1 MTSGDH
7 DTQTG
12 GDAQA
17 GVSGPV
23 PPIGAPP
30 EPDAGAADG
39 ASPANPTSG
48 DSGNGAQSEPTQRV
62 TWLELFYDLI
72 FVVAFDQLA
81 LRLGDARS
89 PENLL
94 VFGLTFTAVWWAWA
108 NNTLFAARYGN
119 ERRTYRLVT
128 LAQLLTMTLLAMTLR
143 GDLSDTGTWFALAY
157 GVNHLLQA
165 GLYLRASRTVT
176 ADQVPPGAGD
186 TGDASVE
193 GRALFARHMA
203 GLFALAAALW
213 IASAFLPGGGAA
225 QLVVWVVALLVDVL
239 RAPLIRSGHQH
250 APPHAGHLPERVG
263 LLQIIALGAIVTEI
277 VGGGRQQALT
287 PAALLPAMGGVLTVV
302 ALWQLYFSQ
311 ARTLPLLET
320 RRAGQIRHLL
330 AWLYAHLPFTLS
342 VVTLGVGLGHTLG
355 SADPAEDA
363 AYQKL
368 LTFPLAGAF
377 LSLAFLRLNALRIT
391 RRTRRDRSLLTLL
404 LGGVLAAALAVP
416 DLDTPRLLLLV
427 TALSVTVAG
436 VVSTDPATRRLN
448 VIEEHVIEEQSVDTD
463 PEDGPPDPTR

>member
-7 DTQTG
+7 EAPLPG
-12 GDAQA
+12 GPDA
-17 GVSGPV
+17 
-23 PPIGAPP
+23 
-30 EPDAGAADG
+30 AGAADG
-39 ASPANPTSG
+39 TSPISG
-48 DSGNGAQSEPTQRV
+48 DGGEDAQGEPTQRV

-81 LRLGDARS
+81 LRLGDAHS

-143 GDLSDTGTWFALAY
+143 GDLSDTGAWFALAY
-157 GVNHLLQA
+157 AVNHLLQA

-176 ADQVPPGAGD
+176 ADQVPSGAGG
-186 TGDASVE
+186 TGDGSVE

-225 QLVVWVVALLVDVL
+225 QLSVWVVALLVDVL

-287 PAALLPAMGGVLTVV
+287 PATLLPAMGGVLTVV

-391 RRTRRDRSLLTLL
+391 RRTRRDRSLLALL

-448 VIEEHVIEEQSVDTD
+448 VIEEQSVDTD
-463 PEDGPPDPTR
+463 PEDGPPDPTS